1 VLDVLQG
8 APAAPAD
15 LRARAIEVAGA
26 VLELA
31 GVARPGDGQG
41 MARAVLD
48 DGRAWQKFQRICEA
62 QGGTRKPPLAPLQQP
77 LPAPRT
83 GILTHINNRKLSRLA
98 KLAGAPDDK
107 AAGVELC
114 ARLGDTV
121 TATEP
126 LVIVHAEA
134 QGELA
139 YALAYAQ
146 ANADMFE
153 IET

>member
-1 VLDVLQG
+1 MQPAVGAAHRVGVDRVCQVLVHTSILPPH
-8 APAAPAD
+8 A
-15 LRARAIEVAGA
+15 L
-26 VLELA
+26 
-31 GVARPGDGQG
+31 GVR
-41 MARAVLD
+41 V
-48 DGRAWQKFQRICEA
+48 EA
-62 QGGTRKPPLAPLQQP
+62 

-126 LVIVHAEA
+126 LVVVHAEA
-134 QGELA
+134 RGELA